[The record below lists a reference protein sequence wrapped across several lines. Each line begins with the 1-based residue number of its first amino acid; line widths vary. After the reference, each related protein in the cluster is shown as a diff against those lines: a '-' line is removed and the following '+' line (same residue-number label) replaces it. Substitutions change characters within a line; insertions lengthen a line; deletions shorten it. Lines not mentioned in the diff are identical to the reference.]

1 VFTAESRADVLS
13 KKFLMALLI
22 IGAIATGLVIILV
35 IGLFTVDE
43 DGRSRDN
50 GAPSPHLLHA
60 DLGPTNAAAAPLRMF
75 PPTAHP
81 S

>member
-1 VFTAESRADVLS
+1 LS

-35 IGLFTVDE
+35 IGLFTVEE

-50 GAPSPHLLHA
+50 GAPAPQHLVHA
-60 DLGPTNAAAAPLRMF
+60 DR
-75 PPTAHP
+75 
-81 S
+81 